1 LASYKL
7 VIMVVAGREDEIKI
21 LQNLLNNKGSEF
33 LAVYGRR
40 RIGKTYLI
48 RQVYEKS
55 IVFEAS
61 GLHEKEM
68 AQQLES
74 FWLALLDVSTTEKP
88 TIPKTWLQAFSLL
101 KIHLNHLES
110 NKKKVIFLDEIA
122 WFETPKSGFLAAL
135 DNFWNSYCS
144 KRNDIILV
152 ICGSAASWIIDKVIN
167 NKGGLHNRITAHIQL
182 MPFTL
187 KETKQFLELSN
198 VKLTLKDLAT
208 LYMSVGGVPFY
219 LKDIKSGQSVPQILD
234 ELFFKPQALL
244 KNEFGNLYASLFK
257 NSDLHISIIKALAT
271 KSKGLT
277 RKEILVDTKLTSG
290 GGFSKLLDELV
301 ACGFIKII
309 YPINKTKEDFLYR
322 LVDEYSIFYFK
333 FLQSN
338 KVNSSWLQI
347 SNTQSYKAWCGYA
360 FENLSFKHILNIK
373 KALGINGIISNEY
386 SWIDKGKELE
396 KGAQID
402 FIIDRNDNCINIL
415 ELKFYDTVFEI
426 NKNYAEELQH
436 KVTLFKKKT
445 RTKKNV
451 FITMLTANGVKNNE
465 YYLSV
470 ITNELKLLDLFK

>member
-1 LASYKL
+1 
-7 VIMVVAGREDEIKI
+7 MVVAGREDEIKI

>member
-1 LASYKL
+1 M
-7 VIMVVAGREDEIKI
+7 IVAGREDEIKI
-21 LQNLLNNKGSEF
+21 LQNLLNKKGSEF

-61 GLHEKEM
+61 GLHGKEM

-74 FWLALLDVSTTEKP
+74 FWLALLDVNTTEKP

-101 KIHLNHLES
+101 KIHLNDLETK
-110 NKKKVIFLDEIA
+110 KKKVVFLDEIA

-219 LKDIKSGQSVPQILD
+219 LKDIKSGQSVSQILD

-277 RKEILVDTKLTSG
+277 RKELLVDTKLTSG

-333 FLQSN
+333 FLQNN

-347 SNTQSYKAWCGYA
+347 SNTQSYKTWCGYA

-386 SWIDKGKELE
+386 SWIDKGNTPE

-402 FIIDRNDNCINIL
+402 FIIDRNDNCITIL

-426 NKNYAEELQH
+426 TKNYAEELQH

-445 RTKKNV
+445 KTNKNV

-470 ITNELKLLDLFK
+470 ITNELNLSDLF